1 MGNRGRRRG
10 VPDTDVPL
18 PTGSRPTTAR
28 SLPTR
33 AERRKL
39 ARRVKR
45 RRRRSAIK
53 EIPLLVVVALLIA
66 LVLKT
71 FLVEPS

>member
-1 MGNRGRRRG
+1 MGNRGRTRG
-10 VPDTDVPL
+10 GPDTGQPL
-18 PTGSRPTTAR
+18 PTGSRPATGR

-39 ARRVKR
+39 ARKVKR

-53 EIPLLVVVALLIA
+53 EIP
-66 LVLKT
+66 
-71 FLVEPS
+71 SSSWSRC